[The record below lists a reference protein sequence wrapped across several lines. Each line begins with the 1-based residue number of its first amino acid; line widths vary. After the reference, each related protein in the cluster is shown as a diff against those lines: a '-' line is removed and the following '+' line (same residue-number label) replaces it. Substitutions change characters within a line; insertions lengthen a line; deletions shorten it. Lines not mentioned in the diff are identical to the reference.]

1 MHDASTSRP
10 SEPGSASDRL
20 TAGSE
25 TRSLLHKIFH
35 ASPTP
40 IAITRLKDGV
50 HIDVNEE
57 WGSFFGYSVEEALDR
72 TNLDLGIWAD
82 EDDGDEYYR
91 LLEKQGSVHEFEMDV
106 RTRGGEIRTV
116 VCSSQLID
124 VSRETCVLTVMSD
137 ITEHKR
143 TRSALE
149 ESERRFRMMA
159 DSAPVLIW
167 LSDEAGECIYF
178 NKPWLEFTGRSLQQ
192 ELGNGWADNVH
203 PDDLT
208 QCLSTYEEA
217 FAKREMFT
225 MEYRLRRKD
234 GVYRWVLD
242 RGLPRYRADDSFAGY
257 IGSALEI
264 NEQKE
269 TEQKL
274 LEAKEHA
281 EETAML
287 KSTFLTNMTHEIRT
301 PLTVILGFTSILRQ
315 GVRPEY
321 HRFINLIERSGR
333 RLLLMLDSMLDLA
346 QLEAGTLEVDRQVH
360 NVSEVVESVVLTLRP
375 IAEEKGLAMNLSLPP
390 ERCHA
395 SVDHGVLSRALN
407 NLIDNAVKFT
417 DKGSIDVSVECERD
431 HAAIVIRDTGIG
443 IESEFLDHVFHPFT
457 QESSGLD
464 RTHQGSGLGLT
475 VSKRLLQLMGGS
487 ISLDSAK
494 GRGSVITIILPSA
507 R

>member
-1 MHDASTSRP
+1 MNNAPTSRP
-10 SEPGSASDRL
+10 SEPGGGSDRL
-20 TAGSE
+20 TAGAE

-40 IAITRLKDGV
+40 ISITRLDDGA

-57 WGSFFGYSVEEALDR
+57 WASFFGYSVDEALDR
-72 TNLDLGIWAD
+72 TSVELGIWAD
-82 EDDGDEYYR
+82 ERERDKYYA
-91 LLEKQGSVHEFEMDV
+91 LLEAQQSVHEFEVDV
-106 RTRGGEIRTV
+106 RVRSGEIRTV
-116 VCSSQLID
+116 VSSSQLIEVNSD
-124 VSRETCVLTVMSD
+124 ECVLTVMSD

-167 LSDEAGECIYF
+167 ISDESGECIYF
-178 NKPWLEFTGRSLQQ
+178 NQPWLEFTGRSLEE
-192 ELGNGWADNVH
+192 ELGSGWADHVH
-203 PDDLT
+203 PDDLAA
-208 QCLSTYEEA
+208 CLRTYETAIE
-217 FAKREMFT
+217 KREMFT
-225 MEYRLRRKD
+225 MEYRLRHHD
-234 GVYRWVLD
+234 GVYRWILD
-242 RGLPRYRADDSFAGY
+242 RGIPRYRSDHSFAGF

-264 NEQKE
+264 DEKKE

-287 KSTFLTNMTHEIRT
+287 KSAFLTNMTHEIRT

-321 HRFINLIERSGR
+321 RRFINLIERSGR

-346 QLEAGTLEVDRQVH
+346 QLEAGTLEVDRQSHSVT
-360 NVSEVVESVVLTLRP
+360 EVVESVALTIAP
-375 IAEEKGLAMNLSLPP
+375 IAEEKGLELNLRLPS
-390 ERCHA
+390 EHCYA
-395 SVDHGVLSRALN
+395 SIDHGVLSRVLN
-407 NLIDNAVKFT
+407 NLIDNAIKFT
-417 DKGSIDVSVECERD
+417 DKGSIDVSVGSRED
-431 HAAIVIRDTGIG
+431 HIAIVIEDTGIG
-443 IESEFLDHVFHPFT
+443 IETEFLEQIFDPFT

-475 VSKRLLQLMGGS
+475 VSKRLLHLMGGS
-487 ISLDSAK
+487 LSLESNK
-494 GRGSVITIILPSA
+494 GRGSVFTILLPVA